1 MHPFSK
7 NLLVLMLLILMF
19 GEEHR
24 SVDGLEKCHMCTGN
38 HAGLQGPDCDED
50 HTGKSVD
57 CMTACAMIKRGDI
70 ITKRC
75 EADIAIWKDPD
86 GTFKCIKDKECYCNE
101 DNCNKPK
108 DFGRSG
114 RDDSDTTS
122 NASGWR
128 KDFVPATFILS
139 WIMISVA
146 LVAC

>member
-19 GEEHR
+19 GGEHR
-24 SVDGLEKCHMCTGN
+24 SVDGNYTAREMSHVHRQPCRSS
-38 HAGLQGPDCDED
+38 GPDCDED

-114 RDDSDTTS
+114 VMILILL

-139 WIMISVA
+139 WIMI